1 MKWLKRIFKRPTKT
15 VEKVDPAPGRIIYQE
30 PDGLGGILTIRVY

>member
-1 MKWLKRIFKRPTKT
+1 MKWLKRIFNRPSK
-15 VEKVDPAPGRIIYQE
+15 KVDPAPGRIIYQE